1 MDVQVRPLC
10 SDEGALLDA
19 VFTGLSPESRYLR
32 FHAPIHGLTE
42 SLRGVLLDVDGRNH
56 VALVAVS
63 DRGEAVGIARLV
75 RDPRRRDEAEVAFE
89 VVDAWQGR
97 GVGRRLLTGIVEAAG
112 EVGGGWGQPGA
123 RMGAHPKPRR
133 AGPAAGGVRSACPA
147 LTAMRPSCSACCPV
161 TGGSSRRTTS
171 STAGRLNPLET
182 RSVEETT

>member
-1 MDVQVRPLC
+1 M
-10 SDEGALLDA
+10 
-19 VFTGLSPESRYLR
+19 FTGLSPESRYLR

-112 EVGGGWGQPGA
+112 EVGVSRVHAWVLTRNLAALALLRAVFDLPA
-123 RMGAHPKPRR
+123 PR
-133 AGPAAGGVRSACPA
+133 
-147 LTAMRPSCSACCPV
+147 
-161 TGGSSRRTTS
+161 
-171 STAGRLNPLET
+171 
-182 RSVEETT
+182 